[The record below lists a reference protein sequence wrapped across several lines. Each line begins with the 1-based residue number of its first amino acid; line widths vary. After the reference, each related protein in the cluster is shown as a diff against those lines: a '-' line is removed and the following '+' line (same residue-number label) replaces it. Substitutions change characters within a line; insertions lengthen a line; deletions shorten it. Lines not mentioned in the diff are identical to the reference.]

1 MQQGP
6 ATSTETQI
14 AVLTT
19 RGTYWKPATVTTTLH
34 WLLKYN
40 LPSEH
45 YSHHHM
51 KSWSIG
57 FFSGSTGF
65 AGCCGCGVGA

>member
-19 RGTYWKPATVTTTLH
+19 RGTTLH